1 MLPLSRLESVT
12 FIHMNLLPPNFP
24 SAKTVRLVGCRDAG
38 GLRMCN
44 TIDLPSQVLS
54 NTSEL
59 VCFDII
65 PLLDATTSIQTLK
78 VHWTETVLA
87 SITDFYTLLRRFPTL
102 THLDLMCGWR
112 VTLIEPMRM
121 ATYNTP
127 P

>member
-12 FIHMNLLPPNFP
+12 FIHMNLLPSNFP
-24 SAKTVRLVGCRDAG
+24 SAKTVQLVGCRDAG
-38 GLRMCN
+38 GLRMCH

-87 SITDFYTLLRRFPTL
+87 SITNFYTLLRRFRP
-102 THLDLMCGWR
+102 HLDPFGPHVRLEGHPYR
-112 VTLIEPMRM
+112 
-121 ATYNTP
+121 ANANGNTP